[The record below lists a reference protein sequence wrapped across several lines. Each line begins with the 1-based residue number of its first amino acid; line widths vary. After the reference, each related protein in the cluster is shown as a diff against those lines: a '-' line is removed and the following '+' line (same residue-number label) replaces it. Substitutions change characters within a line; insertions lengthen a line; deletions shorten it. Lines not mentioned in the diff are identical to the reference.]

1 VEPRRL
7 TRALIAGAG
16 IAGLTLALALARRG
30 VESVVFERAAKVEAF
45 GAGLQ
50 LSPNATRAL
59 ARLGLLDAIAAR
71 ATAPARVRI
80 LRGRDD
86 TELSSLDL
94 TGATARW
101 GSSYVTI
108 HRADLAAALAQACAA
123 EPIIDL
129 RLGHELVGYGADP
142 DKVRV
147 AVKRGLVSL
156 SEEGDLLVGAD
167 GLRSKVRGKLVADP
181 ADAPAFAGRIAF
193 RATLPAQGL
202 RADEGAPVVTLRL
215 GKRAHLVQYA
225 LRDGATI
232 NLVAVIE
239 AGWRGAPPVHPW
251 DGEADRP
258 ALERAFA
265 GWSRN
270 ARGLI
275 AAPPVWRAWPLHG
288 RPPLPSYA
296 SGRVALMGDAA
307 HPMMPFLAQG
317 AAQAI
322 EDSETMAASLAREP
336 DVATALAAYSS
347 ARVTRANRVQRE
359 ALAQARVYHMSGPL
373 AFARDLGMR
382 ALGPEGLMRRYDW
395 LYGA

>member
-1 VEPRRL
+1 MEPPRL

-16 IAGLTLALALARRG
+16 IAGLTLAMALAKQG
-30 VESVVFERAAKVEAF
+30 VEVVVFERAAKLEAF

-59 ARLGLLDAIAAR
+59 ARLGLLEGIAPR
-71 ATAPARVRI
+71 ACAPGRVRV

-86 TELSSLDL
+86 TQLSSLDL
-94 TGATARW
+94 TGAQSRW
-101 GSSYVTI
+101 GAPYLTI

-123 EPIIDL
+123 ERKIEIRP
-129 RLGHELVGYGADP
+129 GHELVGYGADS

-147 AVKRGLVSL
+147 TVKRGLVSL
-156 SEEGDLLVGAD
+156 SEDGDLLIGAD
-167 GLRSKVRGKLVADP
+167 GLRSKVREKLVADP

-215 GKRAHLVQYA
+215 GRRAHLVQYA
-225 LRDGATI
+225 LRGGAII

-239 AGWRGAPPVHPW
+239 AGWRGAAPANPW

-258 ALERAFA
+258 ALEQAFA

-270 ARGLI
+270 ARALI
-275 AAPPVWRAWPLHG
+275 AAPAVWRAWPLYV
-288 RPPLPSYA
+288 RPPLPTYA
-296 SGRVALMGDAA
+296 SGRVALAGDAA
-307 HPMMPFLAQG
+307 HPMVPFLAQG

-322 EDSETMAASLAREP
+322 EDADAFASALAREA
-336 DVATALAAYSS
+336 DVASALAAYSA
-347 ARVTRANRVQRE
+347 ARVARTTRVQRE